1 MIVLSYMDTK
11 IENPLVI
18 DTTNTVKKDEKV
30 FEQNNKT
37 GEGEGDEK
45 KEGEDKKGEG
55 KDDNGDDV
63 NVLSGDN
70 KVDVDITPDVKS
82 NDVYLQ
88 LCSCSMVF
96 NCFTSDSTAKNS
108 D

>member
-1 MIVLSYMDTK
+1 MNQNINLEKNT
-11 IENPLVI
+11 EN
-18 DTTNTVKKDEKV
+18 E
-30 FEQNNKT
+30 NN
-37 GEGEGDEK
+37 
-45 KEGEDKKGEG
+45 EDKIN
-55 KDDNGDDV
+55 KDDDV

-70 KVDVDITPDVKS
+70 KIDVGIKPDVKS

-96 NCFTSDSTAKNS
+96 NCFTRNSTAKNS

>member
-1 MIVLSYMDTK
+1 MDEK
-11 IENPLVI
+11 IELNKPMTII
-18 DTTNTVKKDEKV
+18 DR
-30 FEQNNKT
+30 
-37 GEGEGDEK
+37 
-45 KEGEDKKGEG
+45 
-55 KDDNGDDV
+55 NGDKNDEDDEI

-70 KVDVDITPDVKS
+70 KIDVGIKPDVKS

-96 NCFTSDSTAKNS
+96 NCFTRNSTAKNS

>member
-1 MIVLSYMDTK
+1 M
-11 IENPLVI
+11 
-18 DTTNTVKKDEKV
+18 DEKN
-30 FEQNNKT
+30 ELNKPMVNT
-37 GEGEGDEK
+37 DKNDE
-45 KEGEDKKGEG
+45 
-55 KDDNGDDV
+55 DDDI

-70 KVDVDITPDVKS
+70 KIDVGIKPDVKS

-96 NCFTSDSTAKNS
+96 NCFTRNSTAKNS

>member
-1 MIVLSYMDTK
+1 M
-11 IENPLVI
+11 
-18 DTTNTVKKDEKV
+18 DEKN
-30 FEQNNKT
+30 ELNKPMVITDRT
-37 GEGEGDEK
+37 GDKNDE
-45 KEGEDKKGEG
+45 
-55 KDDNGDDV
+55 DDEI

-70 KVDVDITPDVKS
+70 KIDVGIKPDVKS

-96 NCFTSDSTAKNS
+96 NCFTRNSTAKNS

>member
-1 MIVLSYMDTK
+1 MN
-11 IENPLVI
+11 ENNEL
-18 DTTNTVKKDEKV
+18 
-30 FEQNNKT
+30 NKPMT
-37 GEGEGDEK
+37 ITDRNGDK
-45 KEGEDKKGEG
+45 N
-55 KDDNGDDV
+55 DDDDDV

-70 KVDVDITPDVKS
+70 KIDVGIKPDVKS

-96 NCFTSDSTAKNS
+96 NCFTRNSTAKNS

>member
-1 MIVLSYMDTK
+1 MDEK
-11 IENPLVI
+11 IEL
-18 DTTNTVKKDEKV
+18 
-30 FEQNNKT
+30 NKPMT
-37 GEGEGDEK
+37 ITDR
-45 KEGEDKKGEG
+45 
-55 KDDNGDDV
+55 NGDDDDI

-70 KVDVDITPDVKS
+70 KIDVGIKPDVKS

-96 NCFTSDSTAKNS
+96 NCFTRNSTAKNS

>member
-1 MIVLSYMDTK
+1 MN
-11 IENPLVI
+11 ENNELIKPMVI
-18 DTTNTVKKDEKV
+18 TDR
-30 FEQNNKT
+30 T
-37 GEGEGDEK
+37 G
-45 KEGEDKKGEG
+45 DKN
-55 KDDNGDDV
+55 DDDDI

-70 KVDVDITPDVKS
+70 KIDVGIKPDVKS

-96 NCFTSDSTAKNS
+96 NCFTRNSTAKNS

>member
-1 MIVLSYMDTK
+1 MDTK

-18 DTTNTVKKDEKV
+18 DTVKNNEKGFAINVKTSKDET
-30 FEQNNKT
+30 N
-37 GEGEGDEK
+37 EGDE
-45 KEGEDKKGEG
+45 
-55 KDDNGDDV
+55 GDDV

-96 NCFTSDSTAKNS
+96 NCFTRNSTAKNS

>member
-1 MIVLSYMDTK
+1 M
-11 IENPLVI
+11 
-18 DTTNTVKKDEKV
+18 DEKN
-30 FEQNNKT
+30 ELNKPMVISDRN
-37 GEGEGDEK
+37 GQ
-45 KEGEDKKGEG
+45 ED
-55 KDDNGDDV
+55 DDI

-70 KVDVDITPDVKS
+70 KIDVGIKPDVKS

-96 NCFTSDSTAKNS
+96 NCFTRNSTAKNS

>member
-1 MIVLSYMDTK
+1 MDTK
-11 IENPLVI
+11 IENQLDI
-18 DTTNTVKKDEKV
+18 DTTNIVKNDEKV

-37 GEGEGDEK
+37 GEDKKGDEK
-45 KEGEDKKGEG
+45 KEGD
-55 KDDNGDDV
+55 GDDV

>member
-1 MIVLSYMDTK
+1 MYKNTKPYKNSANVFPYMDTK

-18 DTTNTVKKDEKV
+18 DTVKNNEKGFAINVKTSKDET
-30 FEQNNKT
+30 ND
-37 GEGEGDEK
+37 GDE
-45 KEGEDKKGEG
+45 
-55 KDDNGDDV
+55 GDDV

-70 KVDVDITPDVKS
+70 KVDVDIAPDVKS

-96 NCFTSDSTAKNS
+96 NCFTRNSTAKNS

>member
-1 MIVLSYMDTK
+1 MNENNENKPMIITDR
-11 IENPLVI
+11 
-18 DTTNTVKKDEKV
+18 
-30 FEQNNKT
+30 
-37 GEGEGDEK
+37 
-45 KEGEDKKGEG
+45 
-55 KDDNGDDV
+55 NGDKNDEDDI

-70 KVDVDITPDVKS
+70 KIDVGIKPDVKS

-96 NCFTSDSTAKNS
+96 NCFTRNSTAKNS

>member
-1 MIVLSYMDTK
+1 M
-11 IENPLVI
+11 
-18 DTTNTVKKDEKV
+18 DEKN
-30 FEQNNKT
+30 ELNKPMT
-37 GEGEGDEK
+37 ITDRN
-45 KEGEDKKGEG
+45 GED
-55 KDDNGDDV
+55 DDI

-70 KVDVDITPDVKS
+70 KIDVGIKPDVKS

-96 NCFTSDSTAKNS
+96 NCFTRNSTAKNS

>member
-1 MIVLSYMDTK
+1 M
-11 IENPLVI
+11 
-18 DTTNTVKKDEKV
+18 DEKNEV
-30 FEQNNKT
+30 NKPMVIT
-37 GEGEGDEK
+37 DR
-45 KEGEDKKGEG
+45 
-55 KDDNGDDV
+55 NGDKNDEDDDI

-70 KVDVDITPDVKS
+70 KIDVGIKPDVKS

-96 NCFTSDSTAKNS
+96 NCFTRNSTAKNS

>member
-1 MIVLSYMDTK
+1 M
-11 IENPLVI
+11 
-18 DTTNTVKKDEKV
+18 DEKNELNKPMV
-30 FEQNNKT
+30 ITDKNN
-37 GEGEGDEK
+37 
-45 KEGEDKKGEG
+45 ED
-55 KDDNGDDV
+55 DDI

-70 KVDVDITPDVKS
+70 KIDVGIKPDVKS

-96 NCFTSDSTAKNS
+96 NCFTRNSTAKNS